1 MHLLEIEKMDTYYG
15 ESHIIKDLSII
26 VTEGEIVTLI
36 GRNGAGKTTTLR
48 SIMGLTPP
56 RSGEIKFR
64 GQIINGFQPF
74 ELTKMGMGFVFEDR
88 RIFPD
93 LTVRDNLEIALIH
106 RQIRQKQW
114 TVERVFEVFPIMKKL
129 EKSKGMHLSGGEQ
142 QMLAIARTLMGNSTL
157 LLLDEPCEGLAP
169 LIVKSLGELMEQ
181 IRKEITILLAEQNV
195 RFALNLADRGYLI
208 EKGSIRY
215 EGTKEELRSNREVQE
230 RFLGV

>member
-1 MHLLEIEKMDTYYG
+1 MHLLEIDKMDTYYG
-15 ESHIIKDLSII
+15 ESHIIKDLSLI

-64 GQIINGFQPF
+64 AQIINGLQPF
-74 ELTKMGMGFVFEDR
+74 ELTKMGIGFVFEDR

-106 RQIRQKQW
+106 RQTGQKQW
-114 TVERVFEVFPIMKKL
+114 TIERVFEVFPVLKKL

-142 QMLAIARTLMGNSTL
+142 QMLAIARTLMGNSIL

-181 IRKEITILLAEQNV
+181 IKKEMTILLTEQNV
-195 RFALNLADRGYLI
+195 KFALNLADRGYLI
-208 EKGSIRY
+208 EKGTIRY
-215 EGTKEELRSNREVQE
+215 EGTTEELRSNREVQE

>member
-15 ESHIIKDLSII
+15 ESHIIKDLSLI

-64 GQIINGFQPF
+64 GQIINGLQPF
-74 ELTKMGMGFVFEDR
+74 ELTKMGIGFVFEDR

-93 LTVRDNLEIALIH
+93 LTVRDNLEIAVIH
-106 RQIRQKQW
+106 RQTRQKQW
-114 TVERVFEVFPIMKKL
+114 TVERVFEVFPVLKKL

-195 RFALNLADRGYLI
+195 KFALNLADRGYLI

-215 EGTKEELRSNREVQE
+215 EGTTEELRSNREVQE

>member
-15 ESHIIKDLSII
+15 ESHIIKDLSLI

-64 GQIINGFQPF
+64 SQIINGLQPF
-74 ELTKMGMGFVFEDR
+74 ELTKMGIGFVFEDR

-93 LTVRDNLEIALIH
+93 LTVRDNLEIAVIH
-106 RQIRQKQW
+106 RQTRQKQW
-114 TVERVFEVFPIMKKL
+114 TVERVFEVFPVLKKL

-195 RFALNLADRGYLI
+195 KFALNLADRGYLI

-215 EGTKEELRSNREVQE
+215 EGTTEELRSNREVQE

>member
-15 ESHIIKDLSII
+15 ESHIIKDLSLI

-64 GQIINGFQPF
+64 GQIINGLQPF
-74 ELTKMGMGFVFEDR
+74 ELTKMGIGFVFEDR

-93 LTVRDNLEIALIH
+93 LTVRDNLEIAVIH
-106 RQIRQKQW
+106 RQTRQKQW
-114 TVERVFEVFPIMKKL
+114 TVERVFEVFPVLKKL

-195 RFALNLADRGYLI
+195 KFALNLADRGYLI
-208 EKGSIRY
+208 EKGAIRY
-215 EGTKEELRSNREVQE
+215 EGTTEELRSNREVQE

>member
-15 ESHIIKDLSII
+15 ESHIIKNLSLI

-64 GQIINGFQPF
+64 GQIINGLQPF
-74 ELTKMGMGFVFEDR
+74 ELTKMGIGFVFEDR

-93 LTVRDNLEIALIH
+93 LTVRDNLEIAVIH
-106 RQIRQKQW
+106 RQTRQKQW
-114 TVERVFEVFPIMKKL
+114 TVERVFEVFPVLKKL

-195 RFALNLADRGYLI
+195 KFALNLADRGYLI

-215 EGTKEELRSNREVQE
+215 EGTTEELRSNREVQE

>member
-64 GQIINGFQPF
+64 GQMINGLQPF
-74 ELTKMGMGFVFEDR
+74 ELTKMGIGFVFEDR

-106 RQIRQKQW
+106 RQTGQKQW
-114 TVERVFEVFPIMKKL
+114 TVERVFEVFPVLKKL

-142 QMLAIARTLMGNSTL
+142 QMLAIARTLMGNSIL

-181 IRKEITILLAEQNV
+181 IRNEITILLAEQNV
-195 RFALNLADRGYLI
+195 KFALNLADRGYLI

-215 EGTKEELRSNREVQE
+215 EGTTEELRSNREVQE

>member
-1 MHLLEIEKMDTYYG
+1 MHLLEVEKVNTFYG
-15 ESHIIKDLSII
+15 ESHIIKDLSLM

-64 GQIINGFQPF
+64 GQIINGLQPF
-74 ELTKMGMGFVFEDR
+74 ELTRMGIGFVFEDR

-93 LTVRDNLEIALIH
+93 LTVRDNLEISEIS
-106 RQIRQKQW
+106 RENRQKQW
-114 TVERVFEVFPIMKKL
+114 TVERVFTVFPVLKKL
-129 EKSKGMHLSGGEQ
+129 ENSKGMHLSGGEQ
-142 QMLAIARTLMGNSTL
+142 QMLAIARTLMGNSTF

-195 RFALNLADRGYLI
+195 KFALNLADRGYLI
-208 EKGSIRY
+208 DKGTIQY
-215 EGTKEELRSNREVQE
+215 EGMREELRANREVQE
-230 RFLGV
+230 RFLGI

>member
-1 MHLLEIEKMDTYYG
+1 MHLLEIEKMETYYG
-15 ESHIIKDLSII
+15 ESHIIKDLSLI

-64 GQIINGFQPF
+64 GQIINGLQPF
-74 ELTKMGMGFVFEDR
+74 ELTKMGIGFVFEDR

-93 LTVRDNLEIALIH
+93 LTVRDNLEIAVIH
-106 RQIRQKQW
+106 RQTRQKQW
-114 TVERVFEVFPIMKKL
+114 TVERVFEVFPVLKKL

-195 RFALNLADRGYLI
+195 KFALNLADRGYLI

-215 EGTKEELRSNREVQE
+215 EGTTEELRSNREVQE

>member
-1 MHLLEIEKMDTYYG
+1 
-15 ESHIIKDLSII
+15 
-26 VTEGEIVTLI
+26 
-36 GRNGAGKTTTLR
+36 
-48 SIMGLTPP
+48 MGLTPP

-64 GQIINGFQPF
+64 GQIINGLQPF
-74 ELTKMGMGFVFEDR
+74 ELTKMGIGFVFEDR

-93 LTVRDNLEIALIH
+93 LTVRDNLEIAVIH
-106 RQIRQKQW
+106 RQTRQKQW
-114 TVERVFEVFPIMKKL
+114 TVERVFEVFPVLKKL

-195 RFALNLADRGYLI
+195 KFALNLADRGYLI

-215 EGTKEELRSNREVQE
+215 EGTTEELRSNREVQE

>member
-1 MHLLEIEKMDTYYG
+1 MHLLGIEKMNTYYG
-15 ESHIIKDLSII
+15 ESHIIKDLSLI

-48 SIMGLTPP
+48 SVMGLTPP

-64 GQIINGFQPF
+64 GQIINGLQPF
-74 ELTKMGMGFVFEDR
+74 ELTQMGIGFVFEDR

-106 RQIRQKQW
+106 RQTVQQQW
-114 TVERVFEVFPIMKKL
+114 TVERVFEVFPILKKL

-142 QMLAIARTLMGNSTL
+142 QMLAIARTLMGNSIL

-195 RFALNLADRGYLI
+195 KFALNLADRGYLI

-215 EGTKEELRSNREVQE
+215 EGTTEELKSNREVQE

>member
-56 RSGEIKFR
+56 RSGEIKFH
-64 GQIINGFQPF
+64 GLIINGLQPF
-74 ELTKMGMGFVFEDR
+74 ELTRMGIGFVFEDR

-93 LTVRDNLEIALIH
+93 LTVRDNLEIAVIH
-106 RQIRQKQW
+106 RQTRQKQW
-114 TVERVFEVFPIMKKL
+114 TVERVFEVFPILKKL

-195 RFALNLADRGYLI
+195 KFALNLADRGYLI

-215 EGTKEELRSNREVQE
+215 EGTTEELRSNREVQE